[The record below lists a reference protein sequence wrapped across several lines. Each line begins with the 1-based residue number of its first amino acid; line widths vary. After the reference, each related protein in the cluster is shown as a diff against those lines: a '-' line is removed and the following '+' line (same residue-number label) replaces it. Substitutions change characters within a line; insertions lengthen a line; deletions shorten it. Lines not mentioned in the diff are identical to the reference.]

1 MSKLTAFNFI
11 TLNGFYKDASND
23 IRWHSHGEEEGD
35 FSAEMLQQNHILLF
49 GRVTYEMMSS
59 FWLTEMAL
67 NSMPEVAEGMN
78 TAEKIVFSK
87 TLQKSHWNNSTIV
100 KDDIIEKVR
109 TLKKSSE
116 KDLTILGSGSIVT
129 QFAEAGLIDTYQ
141 IMIDPTAIGKGTPLF
156 NNMKQDLNL
165 TLTKTKL
172 FKSGSVLL
180 CYEKKS

>member
-1 MSKLTAFNFI
+1 MSTLTVFNFL

-23 IRWHSHGEEEGD
+23 ISWHSHGEEEGD
-35 FSAEMLQQNHILLF
+35 FSAEMLQQNNILLF
-49 GRVTYEMMSS
+49 GRVTYEMMFS
-59 FWLTEMAL
+59 FWPTEMAL
-67 NSMPEVAEGMN
+67 HSMPDVAEGMN

-87 TLQKSHWNNSTIV
+87 TLQKAHWNNTTIV

-109 TLKKSSE
+109 SLKNSSK

-141 IMIDPTAIGKGTPLF
+141 IMIDPTAIGKGTPMF
-156 NNMKQDLNL
+156 HNMKQDLHLKL
-165 TLTKTKL
+165 TQTKI

-180 CYEKKS
+180 CYEKK